1 MMMKQLYLIA
11 LREFKTALIS
21 YSFLVIAIS
30 FHLFTS
36 IYTFVLYPFF
46 VAQQASLSPLFEFTP
61 LLQILLLPA
70 MVMGSFVE
78 EKKSGHLELLL
89 TFRLSD
95 AALIFGKFS
104 GIFCLYL
111 LMLLP
116 VWFYG
121 LGVSFLG
128 HLDWGIFSC
137 SVIGLSLCGM
147 LILAIG
153 LLMSLIA
160 NGLIAAWAFTF
171 FPSIT
176 LYLINRLSLQVDP
189 RIAKII
195 QTISLEWHYSQFC
208 KGVLDL
214 RSMLFFLILTALIL
228 TFAYMHLSHRQMK
241 LNVF

>member
-89 TFRLSD
+89 TFRLSN
-95 AALIFGKFS
+95 AALIFGKFL

-111 LMLLP
+111 LMLIP
-116 VWFYG
+116 IGFYG
-121 LGVSFLG
+121 IGVSFLG
-128 HLDWGIFSC
+128 YLDWGIFSC
-137 SVIGLSLCGM
+137 SLIGLGLCGM

-160 NGLIAAWAFTF
+160 NGLITAWAFTF

-214 RSMLFFLILTALIL
+214 RSMLFFLMLTAFIL
-228 TFAYMHLSHRQMK
+228 TFAYMHLSYRKIK
-241 LNVF
+241 LNIF